1 MPASLCQKVFN
12 NQHSPQAF
20 LVCQHSNVH
29 PHTRAPLDTFAGPP
43 QRFDQVRVD
52 LMGPIQLSQGYTYL
66 FTIVDRC
73 HQMTAGYPTGLHQH
87 RGLCQSFHLPLDHLF
102 WYPRRHIL

>member
-1 MPASLCQKVFN
+1 MCTLTP
-12 NQHSPQAF
+12 
-20 LVCQHSNVH
+20 
-29 PHTRAPLDTFAGPP
+29 GPP
-43 QRFDQVRVD
+43 LKRLPALHSSFNQVSID